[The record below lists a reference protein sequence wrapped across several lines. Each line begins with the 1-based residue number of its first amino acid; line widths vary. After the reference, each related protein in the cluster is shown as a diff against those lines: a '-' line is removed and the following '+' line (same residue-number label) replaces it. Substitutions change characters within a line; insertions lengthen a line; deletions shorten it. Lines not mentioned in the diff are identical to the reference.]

1 MKPLANKIA
10 IVTGGSRGIG
20 RAIALELAS
29 EGASVVVNYRSNAE
43 AAEETV
49 NEIKNAGGEATAL
62 QADVSDYGEAN
73 ALVDQA
79 IGLYNQVDILVN
91 NAGTTADTLLLRMGE
106 DDWDKIINTN
116 LKSVFNCSKAVLKP
130 MMKKARKSGY
140 GRIINI
146 SSVSGLSGMAGQ
158 TNYAAS
164 KAGIH
169 GFTKALA
176 REVGARGIT
185 VNAVLPGL
193 IKTDLTEDLPQEM
206 VEQYQ
211 SVSALGRVGSLS
223 EVAGVV
229 SFIASD
235 KASYITG
242 ELIRVDGGFAM

>member
-1 MKPLANKIA
+1 MKPLVDKIA

-20 RAIALELAS
+20 RAIALELAN
-29 EGASVVVNYRSNAE
+29 EGASVVVNYRANAD
-43 AAEETV
+43 AAQETV
-49 NEIKNAGGEATAL
+49 SVITEFGGTATAM
-62 QADVSDYGEAN
+62 QANVSDFEQAMG
-73 ALVDQA
+73 LIDQT
-79 IGLYNQVDILVN
+79 IGLYNQIDILVN
-91 NAGTTADTLLLRMGE
+91 NAGTTADTLLLRMSE
-106 DDWDKIINTN
+106 DDWDRIIDIN
-116 LKSVFNCSKAVLKP
+116 LKTVFNCSKAVLRP
-130 MMKKARKSGY
+130 MMKTSRKSGY

-193 IKTDLTEDLPQEM
+193 IKTDLTADMPAEM

-211 SVSALGRVGSLS
+211 SISALGRVGSLS

-229 SFIASD
+229 SFLASD

>member
-1 MKPLANKIA
+1 MKPLVDKIA

-20 RAIALELAS
+20 RAIALELAN
-29 EGASVVVNYRSNAE
+29 EGASVVVNYRANAD
-43 AAEETV
+43 AAQETV
-49 NEIKNAGGEATAL
+49 SVITEFGGTATAM
-62 QADVSDYGEAN
+62 QADVSDFEQAMG
-73 ALVDQA
+73 LIDQT
-79 IGLYNQVDILVN
+79 IGLYNQIDILVN
-91 NAGTTADTLLLRMGE
+91 NAGTTADTLLLRMSE
-106 DDWDKIINTN
+106 DDWDRIIDIN
-116 LKSVFNCSKAVLKP
+116 LKTVFNCSKAVLRP
-130 MMKKARKSGY
+130 MMKTSRKSGY

-193 IKTDLTEDLPQEM
+193 IKTDLTADMPAEM

-211 SVSALGRVGSLS
+211 SISALGRVGSLS

-229 SFIASD
+229 SFLASD